1 MPSFSITPASHHPRT
16 HLQQHSCTAD
26 PLVQSGFENLCTASQ
41 HVDSFADGDGE
52 EEVAGGFGEMPSSSG
67 LNIGV
72 WVRDEEIVVSRGF
85 CSNQLP
91 LNLVAR

>member
-1 MPSFSITPASHHPRT
+1 M
-16 HLQQHSCTAD
+16 
-26 PLVQSGFENLCTASQ
+26 
-41 HVDSFADGDGE
+41 DSFADGDGE